1 MAAAGVAALVVLV
14 RYAPSLWVAAT
25 TARPRVSSPSST
37 PGEAPAAPTDAASA
51 APRKTSGGL
60 SILSTPPGARV
71 LLDGTVR
78 GVTPLSLRD
87 VKVGRHLVVLESP
100 AGIVRRPVTVAADA
114 VAEVNESIFAG
125 FVAIYSPFELTITE
139 GTHAFRPD
147 DRNEIMLPAGPHD
160 LRLANRALGFVEVR
174 HIDLTPGQWLALS
187 VTPPSSTLT
196 VNASEAAEV
205 LLDGVSVGETPLT
218 DRPVALGTH
227 EIVVKRAEGG
237 ERRLTA
243 TVTVKP
249 FALFVDFS
257 K

>member
-1 MAAAGVAALVVLV
+1 MAAAAVAALVALV
-14 RYAPSLWVAAT
+14 RYAPSLWLAAT
-25 TARPRVSSPSST
+25 TARLSSPSGK
-37 PGEAPAAPTDAASA
+37 PAEAAAAPTDGASA

-125 FVAIYSPFELTITE
+125 FVAVYAPFELSITE
-139 GTHAFRPD
+139 GTHALRLD
-147 DRNEIMLPAGPHD
+147 DANEIMLPAGPHD
-160 LRLANRALGFVEVR
+160 LRLANRALGFEEVR
-174 HIDLTPGQWLALS
+174 HVDLTSGQWLALS
-187 VTPPSSTLT
+187 VTPPSSTVT
-196 VNASEAAEV
+196 VNANEAAEV
-205 LLDGVSVGETPLT
+205 WLDGIRAGETPLT

-227 EIVVKRAEGG
+227 EIVVKRAAGG